1 MPSAELKMPRPLV
14 SCIMPT
20 ADRRAFVGR
29 AVEYFLRQEYAET
42 ELIVVDDGADA
53 VDDLV
58 PAGGDGRVRYFRL
71 DKKLTVGAKRN
82 YACERARG
90 EIVAHWDD
98 DDWHAPRRLSYQVA
112 ELTGAGADACGI
124 QSLLF
129 YDARRIG
136 GGGGAWQYLYPAR
149 QKFWLSGSSLC
160 YRRAFWERNRFQEIN
175 VGEDAR
181 FVWNARG
188 ARLHALTDS
197 TFHVGIIHG
206 RNVSPKR
213 TGGAYWKRY
222 PAEKVRELLGTDA
235 EFYDALRERDETEAA
250 TRNSKAATPAA
261 TRAPSATRA
270 PAAPNAARPARVVGA
285 RRAASTVASA
295 RRDDATPAAK
305 RTATAAPEVEAV
317 APGVEAAV
325 SGVEGGKDA
334 PAALVAAAYGVG
346 DILRVTPLVRALSR
360 LGYAVDVLV
369 APDYAETAALLE
381 GAPEIRRLIRYDN
394 FRASRGARPVAGLD
408 ARGYELAAF
417 TLWGAPLKRW
427 VRARRVFEFG
437 QREWLRDG
445 DSASIEKIARAA
457 GWEGEMPAPFA
468 VASDRRFDLPPGTV
482 ALHPGCKPDW
492 PWKKWHGFDE
502 LARMFPSV
510 VVVGTPSDL
519 ENGATY
525 FRRAF
530 EWPAHARSF
539 VGELN
544 LQDTA
549 ALLSECAAL
558 VSNDSGLMHLGVA
571 VDTPTFGVFGITSP
585 AREAVRSPQLIAVT
599 KGLPCEAACRA
610 GKWGR
615 RDCDRHLECLKTLT
629 AAEVFARVR
638 ERVPEVGRLE
648 LSRLELTGEANAPA
662 SSGVEAAGVA
672 SSDVERPQVAASGV
686 ASSVV
691 ASLGVASSSSALNGP
706 RGESGQGAVVTAE
719 TRIKAGAQIK
729 EGARSVGGDG
739 MEELSVAYYGYV
751 FDASGYGHAARA
763 YIHAL
768 HAAGVR
774 LAVVPLA
781 NRTPQ
786 VRDELVESLAGRDA
800 SAADFHLFHGIPP
813 QWAARAFPLRNAIGM
828 TVWETDAMPSQWRNA
843 LNHVLEVWL
852 PCEHNVSVFRPAL
865 ERPVFKLPHPLLPR
879 HFNGDAVRDP
889 EAFLRVAP
897 GDFVFYSLFE
907 WQQRKSPHELIETY
921 LREFSDDAGPVLV
934 VKANPGAAAAAAQT
948 LEQARARTKSGAR
961 VELRCEAWSDAEI
974 DALHARGDCYVSLHR
989 GEGWGYPLFEAAAR
1003 GTPVVATNYSGP
1015 LEYLNEHD
1023 HALVRYRLAQVRQ
1036 PYVYYSPRMRWAEP
1050 DCAHAAALMRQ
1061 MYERR
1066 DEAKSRAHVAAE
1078 RLRGEFSLEAVGEA
1092 ARAQLTDLLRRT
1104 QPAKWQRIE
1113 RAAHASR
1120 FAPAVPIPADW
1131 YDADYFERGLKSN
1144 WERGYTWELFSDL
1157 FTRTAAFLTET
1168 FTEAE
1173 SFLDA
1178 GCAKGFLVRALRE
1191 RGKDCVG
1198 FDHSEWAVERADESV
1213 RPHLVCAGA
1222 DEVEFGRGFD
1232 MLVAC
1237 SLFESLT
1244 EEQIHSFLSRARAWT
1259 RHAVFATIPSFA
1271 DAADE
1276 AARARDD
1283 RDFSHITMRTRAW
1296 WREAFLAA
1304 GWRQDALHRTV
1315 ERACQSHELPRRMN
1329 WDVYVYAP
1337 R

>member
-1 MPSAELKMPRPLV
+1 MDSRTDTRPLI

-29 AVEYFLRQEYAET
+29 AVDYFLRQDYAEC

-53 VDDLV
+53 VRDLV
-58 PAGGDGRVRYFRL
+58 PEGGRVRYFRL

-82 YACERARG
+82 FACERARG

-98 DDWHAPRRLSYQVA
+98 DDWHAPRRLSYQVD
-112 ELTGAGADACGI
+112 ELTKAGADACGI

-129 YDARRIG
+129 YDAR
-136 GGGGAWQYLYPAR
+136 GGGAAWQYVYPAR

-181 FVWNARG
+181 FVWNSKG
-188 ARLHALTDS
+188 ARLHALPDS

-213 TGGAYWKRY
+213 TDGAYWKRC
-222 PAEKVRELLGTDA
+222 PADRVRQLLGADA
-235 EFYDALRERDETEAA
+235 EFYDTLGEPGGANTAARD
-250 TRNSKAATPAA
+250 SKAATRSPAPPTGARA
-261 TRAPSATRA
+261 TEIMNAGREASSAARRT
-270 PAAPNAARPARVVGA
+270 PLAAPKAGA
-285 RRAASTVASA
+285 TSE
-295 RRDDATPAAK
+295 
-305 RTATAAPEVEAV
+305 APT
-317 APGVEAAV
+317 
-325 SGVEGGKDA
+325 
-334 PAALVAAAYGVG
+334 ALVSAAYGLG

-369 APDYAETAALLE
+369 APDYAETVSLLE
-381 GAPEIRRLIRYDN
+381 GAPEIRRLVHYEN
-394 FRASRGARPVAGLD
+394 FRANRGAQPVAGLD
-408 ARGYELAAF
+408 ARDYDLAAF
-417 TLWGAPLKRW
+417 TVWSAPLKRR
-427 VRARRVFEFG
+427 VRARRIYEFK

-445 DSASIEKIARAA
+445 DSASVEKIARAA
-457 GWEGEMPAPFA
+457 GWAGEMPAPFA
-468 VASDRRFDLPPGTV
+468 VASRRRFDLPPGTV

-502 LARMFPSV
+502 LARLFPSV
-510 VVVGTPSDL
+510 VVVGTQTDL
-519 ENGATY
+519 ENEATY

-530 EWPAHARSF
+530 EWPAHARNF

-544 LQDTA
+544 LRDTA

-571 VDTPTFGVFGITSP
+571 VGTPTFGVFGITSP
-585 AREAVRSPQLIAVT
+585 AREAVRSPQMNAVS
-599 KGLPCEAACRA
+599 KNLPCEAACRA

-629 AAEVFARVR
+629 AEEVFARVC
-638 ERVPEVGRLE
+638 ERVPEVV
-648 LSRLELTGEANAPA
+648 GEAAAHA
-662 SSGVEAAGVA
+662 SSRVEA
-672 SSDVERPQVAASGV
+672 R
-686 ASSVV
+686 
-691 ASLGVASSSSALNGP
+691 GVASSSATT
-706 RGESGQGAVVTAE
+706 SGVAASDLAASDLAASPDKPGRTTMGKGD
-719 TRIKAGAQIK
+719 TRI
-729 EGARSVGGDG
+729 VGGDD

-774 LAVVPLA
+774 LSVVPLA
-781 NRTPQ
+781 NRAPQ
-786 VRDELVESLAGRDA
+786 VKDALVESLTNRDA

-852 PCEHNVSVFRPAL
+852 PCDHNVAVFRPAL
-865 ERPVFKLPHPLLPR
+865 ERPVFKLPHPLLPQ
-879 HFNGDAVRDP
+879 HFNGDSVRDP

-897 GDFVFYSLFE
+897 DDFVFYSLFE

-921 LREFSDDAGPVLV
+921 LREFSQDPGAVLI
-934 VKANPGAAAAAAQT
+934 VKANPGAASVASQA

-961 VELRCEAWSDAEI
+961 VELRCEAWGDAEI

-1003 GTPVVATNYSGP
+1003 GTPVVATGYSGP
-1015 LEYLNEHD
+1015 LEYLNGND
-1023 HALVRYRLAQVRQ
+1023 HGLVRYQLAQVRQ

-1050 DCAHAAALMRQ
+1050 DFAHAAALMRQ
-1061 MYERR
+1061 AYEHR
-1066 DEAKSRAHVAAE
+1066 DEANARAATAAA
-1078 RLRGEFSLEAVGEA
+1078 RMRGEFSLEAVGRA
-1092 ARAQLTDLLRRT
+1092 ARAQLTELLRRT
-1104 QPAKWQRIE
+1104 QPRKWQRVE
-1113 RAAHASR
+1113 RAAHAAR
-1120 FAPAVPIPADW
+1120 LTPGVPIPADW

-1157 FTRTAAFLTET
+1157 FQRTAAYLTET

-1191 RGKDCVG
+1191 RGKDCFG
-1198 FDHSEWAVERADESV
+1198 FDHSEWAVARADESV
-1213 RPHLVCAGA
+1213 KPYLGRAGA
-1222 DEVEFGRGFD
+1222 DEVQFDREFD

-1244 EEQIHSFLSRARAWT
+1244 EEQIRSFLRRARVWT
-1259 RHAVFATIPSFA
+1259 RHALFAIIPTSA
-1271 DAADE
+1271 ESSDE
-1276 AARARDD
+1276 ETRARDD
-1283 RDFSHITMRTRAW
+1283 RDFSHVTMRTRAW
-1296 WREAFLAA
+1296 WHETFLAA